1 MRGAVIDLGT
11 NTFGLIV
18 FEEKASKRE
27 ILIRDKAFVN
37 LGEGGINSNIIT
49 QKAMDR
55 AYFAMDHF
63 VDTCRSFGVY
73 PEQIRA
79 FGTSALRDAKNAKE
93 FIDKICELHDL
104 EVILIDGKGEAELVY
119 QGVQN
124 IHTFKQN
131 SSCIMDIGGGSTE
144 FIITKGKNVQ
154 EQKSFNIGISRI
166 TQLLSLSDPLNSD
179 DISRIKLFLEY
190 QTKDYFESLKANDL
204 IGAAGSFETY
214 YLLLNKNS
222 TYNIHN
228 THLLPMEE
236 LYKALDYLIY
246 STRAERDSNYWIAD
260 YRKDMINVAAYKTK
274 WVLEKLGA
282 TACYFSP
289 AALKEGVI
297 ATSFKVP

>member
-93 FIDKICELHDL
+93 FIDRSEEHTSELQSRPHLVCRLLLEKKKKKI
-104 EVILIDGKGEAELVY
+104 K
-119 QGVQN
+119 N
-124 IHTFKQN
+124 IHSFSFFKTCN
-131 SSCIMDIGGGSTE
+131 TLGLNHLKIH
-144 FIITKGKNVQ
+144 KN
-154 EQKSFNIGISRI
+154 EMHFH
-166 TQLLSLSDPLNSD
+166 SLYSIPYSDFTGDFTVYP
-179 DISRIKLFLEY
+179 
-190 QTKDYFESLKANDL
+190 
-204 IGAAGSFETY
+204 
-214 YLLLNKNS
+214 
-222 TYNIHN
+222 
-228 THLLPMEE
+228 
-236 LYKALDYLIY
+236 
-246 STRAERDSNYWIAD
+246 AD
-260 YRKDMINVAAYKTK
+260 YTMVD
-274 WVLEKLGA
+274 
-282 TACYFSP
+282 C
-289 AALKEGVI
+289 
-297 ATSFKVP
+297 